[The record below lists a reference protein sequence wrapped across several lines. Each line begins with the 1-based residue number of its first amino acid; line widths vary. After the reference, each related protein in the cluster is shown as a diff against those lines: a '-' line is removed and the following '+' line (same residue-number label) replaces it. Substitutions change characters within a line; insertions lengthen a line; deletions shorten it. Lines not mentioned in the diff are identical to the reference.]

1 MNRRRVFNI
10 CLSVLITVA
19 FALLAVFVFSDSY
32 LRFGEAVKDF
42 GLSVGYYFCTLFG
55 IEHNIVP
62 SVTEYSSVMDWGI
75 LLPSDLE
82 GFTSQATSFFSLLV
96 DGENFSGYW
105 AKVGDVMLV
114 LLKVVAIM
122 LPCLL
127 VLGLII
133 WRLYKS
139 GNTKHNKDT
148 VPLKVFKSFSR
159 CLYQPLK
166 RTVLSYRDFLAEHRA
181 VWILWAVMWAF
192 HLNAAS
198 IVTGFLAYYFYFVLS
213 FDVANLYVQVCKL
226 FIDLQV
232 IFGFFPWWIIALVC
246 WLLFDRWRKNI
257 AQNRLRHFEARNCGF
272 INELPIVSMACGSMG
287 KKKTT
292 LITDMVL
299 SQEVMFRQK
308 ALSILQQND
317 MKFPY
322 FPWIAFEDEL
332 RRCMEHGT
340 VYNLASVKAWVALK
354 RSRFIRHRNA
364 QTQLYGYDYA
374 RYGTTFDD
382 SLKISRLF
390 EVLETYA
397 QAYFIYVLESS
408 LIVANYSVRTDNLMV
423 DNGNFPMW
431 LTDFFPKRRRP
442 QSRHAHILD
451 FDVLR
456 LGRKVLENNP
466 KAGSFEFGVVGIT
479 EIGKERGN
487 NLELKEVKKGSD
499 DTNQKND
506 LFNSWLKMCRHSA
519 TVDNFPFI
527 KVFTDEQ
534 RPESWGADAR
544 DLADIINIASCGD
557 MRLALP
563 FYTIEEMLSEWAF
576 NRFLSLY
583 YDFRFRRG
591 DNTLL
596 VHILKSVVAWLWR
609 RNLRIYNRFGYSVL
623 KIEKER
629 GTMDGKT
636 ENKKYYLMSAKI
648 YAQRFSTDCF
658 SDYFNDMARRSYTGL
673 ADYLEYATEKASVE
687 ELRMQNSYF
696 INSLYRDAD
705 GDSSA

>member
-10 CLSVLITVA
+10 CLSVLITA
-19 FALLAVFVFSDSY
+19 TFALLAVFVFSDSY

-62 SVTEYSSVMDWGI
+62 SVTEYSSVMDWSI
-75 LLPSDLE
+75 LLPSDFE
-82 GFTSQATSFFSLLV
+82 GFTSQSKSFFALLI
-96 DGENFSGYW
+96 DGENFAAYW
-105 AKVGDVMLV
+105 SKVGDVMLV
-114 LLKVVAIM
+114 LLKVVAII

-127 VLGLII
+127 ILGLVI

-139 GNTKHNKDT
+139 GNTKHNRDT
-148 VPLKVFKSFSR
+148 VPLRIFKKLSKWI
-159 CLYQPLK
+159 YQPLK
-166 RTVLSYRDFLAEHRA
+166 ITIVSFVNFLRENRA
-181 VWILWAVMWAF
+181 VWILWVGIWAF
-192 HLNAAS
+192 NLNAAS

-232 IFGFFPWWIIALVC
+232 IVGFFPWWIIALVC

-308 ALSILQQND
+308 ALEILQQND

-397 QAYFIYVLESS
+397 QAYFIYVIQSS
-408 LIVANYSVRTDNLMV
+408 LVVANYSVRTDNLMA

-431 LTDFFPKRRRP
+431 ITDFFPKRRRP

-487 NLELKEVKKGSD
+487 NLELREIKKGAD

-544 DLADIINIASCGD
+544 DLADIINIASCGEL
-557 MRLALP
+557 RLVLP

-576 NRFLSLY
+576 NRFMRLY
-583 YDFRFRRG
+583 EDFRFRRG

-609 RNLRIYNRFGYSVL
+609 RNLRIYNRFGYSIL

-687 ELRMQNSYF
+687 ELKMQNSYF

>member
-1 MNRRRVFNI
+1 MNRRKTFNI
-10 CLSVLITVA
+10 WLTVVITAA
-19 FALLAVFVFSDSY
+19 FALLGVFVFGSSY
-32 LRFGEAVKDF
+32 LRFGESVKDF
-42 GLSVGYYFCTLFG
+42 GLSVGYYFCSLFG
-55 IEHNIVP
+55 LEHDIVP
-62 SVTEYSSVMDWGI
+62 SVTEYSSVIDWDI
-75 LLPSDLE
+75 LLPSDFE
-82 GFTSQATSFFSLLV
+82 GFTSQAKSFFSLLV
-96 DGENFSGYW
+96 DGENFAGYW
-105 AKVGDVMLV
+105 TKVGDVMLV
-114 LLKVVAIM
+114 LLKVVAII

-127 VLGLII
+127 VLGLVI

-159 CLYQPLK
+159 CLYLPLK
-166 RTVLSYRDFLAEHRA
+166 RTVLSYRDFLTEHRA

-198 IVTGFLAYYFYFVLS
+198 IVMGFLAYYFYFVLS
-213 FDVANLYVQVCKL
+213 FDIANLYVQVCKL

-232 IFGFFPWWIIALVC
+232 IFRYFPWWIIAFVC

-308 ALSILQQND
+308 ALEILQQND

-340 VYNLASVKAWVALK
+340 VYNLASVKAWVVLK
-354 RSRFIRHRNA
+354 RSRFMRHRNA

-390 EVLETYA
+390 GVLETYA
-397 QAYFIYVLESS
+397 QAYFIYVIQSS
-408 LIVANYSVRTDNLMV
+408 LIVANFSVRTDNLMA

-431 LTDFFPKRRRP
+431 LTDFFPERRRT

-544 DLADIINIASCGD
+544 DLCDVVHIVSSGD
-557 MRLALP
+557 TRLSLP
-563 FYTIEEMLSEWAF
+563 FYTIEEMLSEWVF
-576 NRFLSLY
+576 NRFISLY

-596 VHILKSVVAWLWR
+596 VHLLKSVTAWLWR
-609 RNLRIYNRFGYSVL
+609 RNLRIYNRYGYSIL

-636 ENKKYYLMSAKI
+636 ENKKYYLMSAKL

-658 SDYFNDMARRSYTGL
+658 SDYFNDMAAKSKTGL
-673 ADYLEYATEKASVE
+673 MDYLEYATEKATVE
-687 ELRMQNSYF
+687 ELKMQNSYF
-696 INSLYRDAD
+696 INSLYKDAD
-705 GDSSA
+705 GNGSA

>member
-1 MNRRRVFNI
+1 MNRRRAFNI
-10 CLSVLITVA
+10 CLSVLITAV

-62 SVTEYSSVMDWGI
+62 SVTEYSSVMDWSI
-75 LLPSDLE
+75 LLPADLE
-82 GFTSQATSFFSLLV
+82 GFTSQSKSFFELLI
-96 DGENFSGYW
+96 DGENFASYW
-105 AKVGDVMLV
+105 SKVGDVMLV
-114 LLKVVAIM
+114 LLKVVAII

-127 VLGLII
+127 VLGLVI

-148 VPLKVFKSFSR
+148 VPLRIFKKLSEWIYR
-159 CLYQPLK
+159 PLK
-166 RTVLSYRDFLAEHRA
+166 ITMVSFVNFLRENRA
-181 VWILWAVMWAF
+181 VWMLWVGIWAF
-192 HLNAAS
+192 NLNAAS
-198 IVTGFLAYYFYFVLS
+198 IVMGFLAYYFYFVLS

-232 IFGFFPWWIIALVC
+232 VFWYFPWWCIAFVC
-246 WLLFDRWRKNI
+246 WLLFDHWRKSI
-257 AQNRLRHFEARNCGF
+257 ALNRLRHFEARNCGF

-308 ALSILQQND
+308 ALEILQQND

-332 RRCMEHGT
+332 RHCMEHGT

-397 QAYFIYVLESS
+397 QAYFIYVIQSS
-408 LIVANYSVRTDNLMV
+408 LIVANYSVRTDNLMA

-442 QSRHAHILD
+442 QSRYAHILD

-487 NLELKEVKKGSD
+487 NLELREIKKGAD

-557 MRLALP
+557 MRIALP

-609 RNLRIYNRFGYSVL
+609 RNLRIFNRFGYSVL

-658 SDYFNDMARRSYTGL
+658 SDYFNDMARRSYMGL

-687 ELRMQNSYF
+687 ELKMQNSYF

>member
-10 CLSVLITVA
+10 CLSVLITAA

-62 SVTEYSSVMDWGI
+62 SVTEYSSVMDWSI
-75 LLPSDLE
+75 FLPSDFE
-82 GFTSQATSFFSLLV
+82 GFTSQSKSFFALLI
-96 DGENFSGYW
+96 DGENFASYW
-105 AKVGDVMLV
+105 SKVGDVMLV

-127 VLGLII
+127 VLGLVI
-133 WRLYKS
+133 WRLYKI
-139 GNTKHNKDT
+139 GNTKHNRDT
-148 VPLKVFKSFSR
+148 IPLRIFKKLSEWIYRPLKITIASF
-159 CLYQPLK
+159 
-166 RTVLSYRDFLAEHRA
+166 VNFLRENRA
-181 VWILWAVMWAF
+181 VWMLWVGIWAF
-192 HLNAAS
+192 NLNAAS
-198 IVTGFLAYYFYFVLS
+198 IVMSFLAYYFYFVLS

-226 FIDLQV
+226 LIDLQV
-232 IFGFFPWWIIALVC
+232 IFRYFPWWIIAFVC
-246 WLLFDRWRKNI
+246 WLLFDSWRKNI
-257 AQNRLRHFEARNCGF
+257 ALNRLRHFEARNCGF

-308 ALSILQQND
+308 ALEILQQND

-340 VYNLASVKAWVALK
+340 VYNLASVKAWIALK

-408 LIVANYSVRTDNLMV
+408 LIVANYSVRTDNLMA

-563 FYTIEEMLSEWAF
+563 FYTIEEMLSELAF

-658 SDYFNDMARRSYTGL
+658 SDYFNDMAGKSGMGL
-673 ADYLEYATEKASVE
+673 MDYLEYTTEKATVE
-687 ELRMQNSYF
+687 ELKMQNSYF
-696 INSLYRDAD
+696 INGLYKDAD
-705 GDSSA
+705 DSSA